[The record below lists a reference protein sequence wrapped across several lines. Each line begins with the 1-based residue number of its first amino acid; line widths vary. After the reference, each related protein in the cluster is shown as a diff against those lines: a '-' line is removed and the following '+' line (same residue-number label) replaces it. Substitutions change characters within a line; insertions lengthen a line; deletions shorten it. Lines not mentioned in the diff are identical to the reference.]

1 MMEENKSIVNRLMI
15 SGNWWVSVPCGYY
28 SHYVM
33 IIDELVSL
41 VKWRGY
47 TLTFLLDL
55 IGVH

>member
-1 MMEENKSIVNRLMI
+1 MI
-15 SGNWWVSVPCGYY
+15 SWDWWVAVAVPR
-28 SHYVM
+28 YVM